1 MKKNIFNPLML
12 FALVS
17 CLFFTSCEDY
27 LNIQPKG
34 KRIPKSFVD
43 FEAMLR
49 DEYACHRNVIINAQN
64 LMNNRFVTQSSL
76 GYYPLYKA
84 NFHWEE
90 ATDRVALNK
99 SDETTYYNGYQ
110 AISTFNLVIENI
122 LNVPDGTD
130 ESRHEVYAQAQVL
143 RAMNYFILANYYADT
158 YDAQTASTKLSVPLI
173 LSANVNAPYTQVTI
187 QKIYDFMI
195 TSIKEA
201 IPYLKEESATVLHPN
216 LGTAYAMLA
225 RIYLQMSNYE
235 KALENANLALNQN
248 DVLYDWTA
256 YYKSYES
263 QILNATSYT
272 RTPSPFGFNYPET
285 YNFRHGSANSATG
298 LESIPVE
305 RAAKFEDGD
314 AFFLSNWKYRSVG
327 ADTYFYGTTTGY
339 FNWGGLTTTEMYLIK
354 AECLA
359 RAGQINNA
367 MDMLDL
373 VRIKRILPEKYH
385 PSSAANL
392 AEAIQK
398 IRRTKDDA
406 MILSIVAFGDAR
418 RFNKEGTYATT
429 LTKQLNGATISLS
442 PTSHMWTMPF
452 PLGAI
457 ENPGNG
463 IITQNVNK

>member
-1 MKKNIFNPLML
+1 ML

-17 CLFFTSCEDY
+17 CLFLSSCEDY

-49 DEYACHRNVIINAQN
+49 DEYGCHRNVIINANN
-64 LMNNRFVTQSSL
+64 LMNNRYVNQSSL

-84 NFHWEE
+84 NFQWEE
-90 ATDRVALNK
+90 STDRIALNN
-99 SDETTYYNGYQ
+99 SDESTYYNGYQ
-110 AISTFNLVIENI
+110 AISAFNLVIENI
-122 LNVPDGTD
+122 LEVPDGT
-130 ESRHEVYAQAQVL
+130 EEERHEVYAQAQVL
-143 RAMNYFILANYYADT
+143 RAMNYFVLANYYAET

-173 LSANVNAPYTQVTI
+173 LSADVNAPYTQVTI
-187 QKIYDFMI
+187 QEIYDFMI
-195 TSIKEA
+195 TSVKEA
-201 IPYLKEESATVLHPN
+201 IPYLKNESATVLHPN
-216 LGTAYAMLA
+216 LGSAYALLA
-225 RIYLQMSNYE
+225 RIYLQMSDYN
-235 KALENANLALNQN
+235 KALENANLALQVN
-248 DVLYDWTA
+248 DDLYDWTV
-256 YYKSYES
+256 YYNDYKT

-272 RTPSPFGFNYPET
+272 RTPSPFGFNYPEN
-285 YNFRHGSANSATG
+285 YNYRHGNNDYASG

-305 RAAKFEDGD
+305 RAARFEQGD
-314 AFFLSNWKYRSVG
+314 AHFLSNWKYRSVG
-327 ADTYFYGTTTGY
+327 ADTYFYGTTTGF
-339 FNWGGLTTTEMYLIK
+339 FNWGGLTTTEMYMIK

-359 RAGQINNA
+359 RAGQIDNA
-367 MDMLDL
+367 MDVLDL
-373 VRIKRILPEKYH
+373 VRVKRILPENYQ
-385 PSSAANL
+385 PSTAANL

-398 IRRTKDDA
+398 IRRTKDNA
-406 MILSIVAFGDAR
+406 LILSIVPFADAR

-463 IITQNVNK
+463 TITQNVNK